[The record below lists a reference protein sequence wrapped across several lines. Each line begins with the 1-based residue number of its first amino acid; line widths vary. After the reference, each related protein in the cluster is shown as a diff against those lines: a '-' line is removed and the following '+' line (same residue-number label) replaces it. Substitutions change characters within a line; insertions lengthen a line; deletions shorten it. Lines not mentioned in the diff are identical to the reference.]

1 MIWVK
6 YKGIFLKYLNF
17 RVCFFKNC
25 IFSFVFD
32 RTVRLKGK
40 SQQATI
46 LIEHSL
52 EIFDRVRTPFPWK
65 MLFNP
70 DYFSRPV
77 FNCIK

>member
-6 YKGIFLKYLNF
+6 YKDIFLKYLNF

-40 SQQATI
+40 KTQQTAI
-46 LIEHSL
+46 RIEHSF
-52 EIFDRVRTPFPWK
+52 EF
-65 MLFNP
+65 
-70 DYFSRPV
+70 
-77 FNCIK
+77 